1 MRYILRYSILFY
13 LFILLPFAGYA
24 QNAEERYR
32 AIYDQAEHD
41 YNIGRLDEARQ
52 SLKEHL
58 KDFPITLRTSA
69 YRILSLCCIGQDD
82 EWDSKVIVD
91 AKEMREATARV
102 MRRNLIPADRS
113 DGLRKK

>member
-1 MRYILRYSILFY
+1 MIINKYNKVQRWVKFILPFY

-82 EWDSKVIVD
+82 EF
-91 AKEMREATARV
+91 EAENYARLLLDE
-102 MRRNLIPADRS
+102 NP
-113 DGLRKK
+113 